1 MAAQG
6 ENPATQ
12 ERICFAMEKLIY
24 IDDSLP
30 GITRKGAGR
39 GFAYYSPEGDL
50 IRDPAE
56 RTRLNAIALPPAY
69 RDAWFC
75 PAANGHILATGYDDA
90 GRKQYRYHPD
100 FRLMREGDKFDSCAA
115 FGKFLPLVRARV
127 DNDLSQPKLTDQRA
141 VACVIR
147 LLDLSAIRV
156 GNEQYAEANDS
167 YGATTLRRKHAEVEH
182 GRLHLEFVGKG
193 GRERDI
199 ELNDPR
205 LARAVRR
212 MQDLPRSKGDDHLF
226 RYVDDDGSPR
236 PVTSQM
242 VNDYLREAM
251 GGDFSAKHFRTFH
264 ASVIAFTQL
273 ARGDGRVPI
282 RALLEEVS
290 QHLGNTP
297 AIARKSYI
305 HPAVIERV
313 EGQEDW
319 RAGLKLPRATK
330 WLSSEERGFL
340 ELLEESPPAM
350 ELLSA

>member
-1 MAAQG
+1 
-6 ENPATQ
+6 
-12 ERICFAMEKLIY
+12 MEKLIY

-39 GFAYYSPEGDL
+39 GFAYYSPEGEL

-56 RTRLNAIALPPAY
+56 RMRLNAIALPPAY
-69 RDAWFC
+69 RDAWYC
-75 PAANGHILATGYDDA
+75 PAANGHILATGYDEA

-115 FGKFLPLVRARV
+115 FGRLMPLVRARV
-127 DNDLSQPKLTDQRA
+127 DDDLSQPKLTDTRA

-156 GNEQYAEANDS
+156 GNEQYATTNES
-167 YGATTLRRKHAEVEH
+167 YGATTLRRKHAEVRH
-182 GRLHLEFVGKG
+182 GGIHLHFVGKG
-193 GRERDI
+193 GREREI

-226 RYVDDDGSPR
+226 RYDCEDGSVR

-242 VNDYLREAM
+242 VNDYLRETM
-251 GGDFSAKHFRTFH
+251 GGEFTAKHFRTFH

-273 ARGDGRVPI
+273 AAGEGHVPI
-282 RALLEEVS
+282 RVLLEEVS
-290 QHLGNTP
+290 QQLGNTP

-305 HPAVIERV
+305 HPAVIARV

-319 RAGLKLPRATK
+319 RSGLKLPRATK
-330 WLSSEERGFL
+330 WLSREERGFL
-340 ELLEESPPAM
+340 ELLDESPPAA